1 MPTKIEKDSIS
12 GQETT
17 GHEWDGIKELN
28 TPLPRWWLYTFY
40 ACIAFSLVYV
50 ILYPA
55 IPSFSSHTPG
65 VLGYNSRVELEGQLA
80 EARAR
85 QAESWDAIAAAELS
99 EIRSNADNLT
109 FALAGGAAAFAD
121 NCAPCHGQGGAGRPG
136 FPVLADDAWIW
147 GGSLDDIHITLLH
160 GIRNGGD
167 EARDSEMPAY
177 ADILEPEQI
186 EAVADYVLSLSGA
199 EHDGTS
205 AAAGQEVYAENC
217 AACHGDAG
225 EGLRELG
232 GPRLN
237 DQIWLYGGSRDEIVS
252 QIRQPRLGVMPGWQ
266 ERLDASTIK
275 MLTVYVH
282 SLGGGEE

>member
-136 FPVLADDAWIW
+136 FPILADDAWIW

-160 GIRNGGD
+160 GVRNGGD

-217 AACHGDAG
+217 AACHGEAG

>member
-121 NCAPCHGQGGAGRPG
+121 NCAPCHGQGGAGRPS

-147 GGSLDDIHITLLH
+147 GGSLDDIHATLLH

-167 EARDSEMPAY
+167 EARESEMPAY

-217 AACHGDAG
+217 AACHGEAG

-237 DQIWLYGGSRDEIVS
+237 DQIWLYSGSRDEIVS

>member
-1 MPTKIEKDSIS
+1 MPTKIEKDAIS

-40 ACIAFSLVYV
+40 ACIVFSLVYV

-55 IPSFSSHTPG
+55 IPSLSSHTPG

-85 QAESWDAIAAAELS
+85 QAASWDAIAAAELS

-147 GGSLDDIHITLLH
+147 GGSLDDIHTTLLH

-167 EARDSEMPAY
+167 EARESEMPAY

-199 EHDGTS
+199 EHDGSS

-217 AACHGDAG
+217 AACHGEAG

>member
-147 GGSLDDIHITLLH
+147 GGSLDDIHATLLH

-167 EARDSEMPAY
+167 EARESEMPAY

-205 AAAGQEVYAENC
+205 AAAGQEIYAENC
-217 AACHGDAG
+217 AACHGEAG